1 MYRRLRAGTAFVC
14 DLVVGDDW
22 RLALGLAAAVVV
34 TVAIS
39 RTTFPSWWVLPLAIL
54 ALLPLSVWL
63 VARRR
68 A

>member
-1 MYRRLRAGTAFVC
+1 MSRRLRALAAFLY

-22 RLALGLAAAVVV
+22 RMALGLAAAVVV
-34 TVAIS
+34 TMAIS
-39 RTTFPSWWVLPLAIL
+39 RTRFPSWWVLPLAIL
-54 ALLPLSVWL
+54 ALLPLSVWV